1 METQIQPN
9 ASPLPAPAEMMSAEE
24 LVAWALDRW
33 HPRIA
38 VCTSFQAEGMVI
50 LDLCWRYRK
59 DVRVMTIDTGRLP
72 AETYEMMDRIRD
84 HYGIRPEVFFPH
96 AESVETM
103 VQESGANLFY
113 RSREE
118 RKRCCSVRK
127 VEPLA
132 RMLQPLDAWMVGLRR
147 DQSSSRAG
155 VCKLETDWEHGSKIK
170 LSPLADWTHD
180 QVWNYI
186 RRTGFRII
194 LCMTRVTEASAVPPA
209 VVLFV
214 PASTHAPDAGG
225 GNREAPGNA
234 GSTVFRKPTDR

>member
-9 ASPLPAPAEMMSAEE
+9 VSPLPAPAEMMSAED

-103 VQESGANLFY
+103 VQESGVNLFY

-118 RKRCCSVRK
+118 RKRCCRVRK

-155 VCKLETDWEHGSKIK
+155 VCKLETDWEQGSKIK

-180 QVWNYI
+180 QVWSYL
-186 RRTGFRII
+186 RRN
-194 LCMTRVTEASAVPPA
+194 RVPYHPLYDQGYGSIGCAPCSRALRPGEHPRAGRWWWEQGSA
-209 VVLFV
+209 
-214 PASTHAPDAGG
+214 
-225 GNREAPGNA
+225 RECGIHC
-234 GSTVFRKPTDR
+234 FQKTD